1 MSVSLEHID
10 EGGRKMLEGF
20 KGKFEYKKL
29 SPEEIKERGILGI
42 LYGPIADTKKPT
54 RNGRLYPRQ
63 AWQNAL
69 DDPIFMEQLES
80 NAILGELEHPTDRDA
95 IDPTKACMCLAEKPK
110 IGEDGLLYGTFHIID
125 LPNGRILKGL
135 CDYGTKIG
143 VSSRG
148 NGDLV
153 EDINGDSVDPNTFD
167 LTCWDAVILPAV
179 KEARMNYIRESMG
192 NKSLRE
198 SLSALVENA
207 KDGEKEIMEE
217 TIKNITQ
224 KLNED
229 INTQK
234 SDNINESA
242 SQEEVKKEK
251 DVDNNVSDKVMA
263 TLKESIRSKVQLEN
277 KIQKL
282 QENLAVSDTKAKE
295 LENEVKKYK
304 DSTIRL
310 SKVSLENKDLKK
322 EIEELKEALA
332 KQEKQNKLQQERI
345 SSLVEASKSHKT
357 SSTSLQESL
366 SSKDK
371 TISILKESINT
382 TRENYEKKL
391 TQLNEKYDN
400 LQVELN
406 NKEKDYSTKL
416 SKSKQLV
423 EKYKGYVQGVVDRY
437 VESKAVMLGIS
448 VNEIKNRLNESYTLD
463 DIDKICDDLQQYNLR
478 ISKLPFDIK
487 RGTTR
492 ISMKESK
499 PSPSYKAPVA
509 EEDDCSGLESL
520 IKQL

>member
-1 MSVSLEHID
+1 
-10 EGGRKMLEGF
+10 MLEGF
-20 KGKFEYKKL
+20 KGTFEYKKL
-29 SPEEIKERGILGI
+29 SPEEMKARGILGI

-54 RNGRLYPRQ
+54 RNGRLYPRE
-63 AWQNAL
+63 AWENAIK
-69 DDPIFMEQLES
+69 DPIFQEQL
-80 NAILGELEHPTDRDA
+80 NCKAILGEFEHPTDRDA
-95 IDPTKACMCLAEKPK
+95 IDPLKACMCLAEPPK
-110 IGEDGLLYGTFHIID
+110 IGDDGLLYGYFHILD
-125 LPNGRILKGL
+125 LPNGRILKTY

-153 EDINGDSVDPNTFD
+153 EDVNGDSVDPRTFD

-179 KEARMNYIRESMG
+179 KEARMNYVTESL
-192 NKSLRE
+192 NRKSLNE
-198 SLSALVENA
+198 SLTKLVETA
-207 KDGEKEIMEE
+207 TDGDKEIMEE
-217 TIKNITQ
+217 TLNNINQ

-229 INTQK
+229 INTPK
-234 SDNINESA
+234 SDNIDESA
-242 SQEEVKKEK
+242 SKEEVKKN
-251 DVDNNVSDKVMA
+251 DGVDTNVPDKVMTA
-263 TLKESIRSKVQLEN
+263 LKESIRSKVQLEN

-282 QENLAVSDTKAKE
+282 QESLAVSDTKAKE

-322 EIEELKEALA
+322 EIETLKEALA
-332 KQEKQNKLQQERI
+332 KQEKQNKLQEERI
-345 SSLVEASKSHKT
+345 SSLVESSKTQKN

-382 TRENYEKKL
+382 TRENYEKKIN
-391 TQLNEKYDN
+391 QLNERYDN

-406 NKEKDYSTKL
+406 NSKKDYSTKL

-437 VESKAVMLGIS
+437 VESKALMLGVS
-448 VNEIKNRLNESYTLD
+448 VNEIKNRLSESYTLD
-463 DIDKICDDLQQYNLR
+463 DIDKICDDVQQYNLR
-478 ISKLPFDIK
+478 MSKLPFDINNK
-487 RGTTR
+487 GTR
-492 ISMKESK
+492 ISIKESR
-499 PSPSYKAPVA
+499 PSSTQKVSIP
-509 EEDDCSGLESL
+509 EEDDCRGLDDL